1 MPARRGSVHVATTRR
16 VYKGRTYVTHLL
28 RRSIRNGKNVT
39 HETLGNL
46 SHLPDHVIDLIKR
59 SLKGETFV
67 PASDTFRITRTLPH
81 GHVEAILKI
90 IRKLGLENLIASE
103 PSRWRN
109 LVVAM
114 IVERLVFPSSK
125 LANTRHWQDS
135 TLAEELDVTDATE
148 NQLYNAM
155 DWLLQ
160 RQSAI
165 EKKLAKRHLS
175 DRAIVLYD
183 VTSSYYEGKT
193 CPLARFGHDRDGKTG
208 LPIIVYGVLTDADG
222 RPVAVQVYPGNTG
235 DPQTVPDQVETL
247 TERFRLARVVLV
259 GDRGM
264 LTQTQ
269 IDTIKK
275 HPGLGW
281 ISALRSG
288 AIRRL
293 LADGLLVRNDLEAQ
307 RLAEITS
314 PEFPGERLVA
324 CYNPQLAEQ
333 RRQKRQDLLA
343 ATQAELE
350 TLAASV
356 AKASKRPET
365 AAEIGVRAGKIISHY
380 KVAKHFTLTIR
391 DGHLSWAR
399 KVSAITNEE
408 MLDGIYVIRT
418 SEPAKRL
425 TAADSVRSY
434 KRLGLVEQA
443 FRSLKGIDLLVRPI
457 HHRTAD
463 RVRAHILLCL
473 LAYYVE
479 WHLRQAWES
488 LLFEDEELNVQRRW
502 RDPVAPTQASNSA
515 QRKKRTHKTPEGLPV
530 QSFRTLIAH
539 LGTRCRNTCIAVADS
554 SETTFHQLTEA
565 DALQAAALN
574 LIAMSPETGN
584 GIRRKPFSLI
594 EIPVLAQLNSGLELQ
609 RGAETPAV

>member
-1 MPARRGSVHVATTRR
+1 MASRGGAVHVATTTR
-16 VYKGRTYVTHLL
+16 VYKGKTYVTHLL
-28 RRSIRNGKNVT
+28 RRSIRKGKTVT

-46 SHLPDHVIDLIKR
+46 SHLPDHLIEIIKR

-67 PASDTFRITRTLPH
+67 PAVDAFRITRSLPH
-81 GHVEAILKI
+81 GHVEAVLKMI
-90 IRKLGLENLIASE
+90 HQLGLDDLIASE
-103 PSRWRN
+103 PSRRRA

-114 IVERLVFPSSK
+114 IAERLLFPSSK
-125 LANTRHWQDS
+125 LANTRHWHDT
-135 TLAEELDVTDATE
+135 TLAEELDVADATE
-148 NQLYNAM
+148 NQLYDAM

-165 EKKLAKRHLS
+165 EKKLAKRHLT
-175 DRAIVLYD
+175 DGAMVLYD

-193 CPLARFGHDRDGKTG
+193 CPLARFGHDRDGTTG
-208 LPIIVYGVLTDADG
+208 CPIIVYGTLTDADG

-235 DPQTVPDQVETL
+235 DPTTVPDQVEAL
-247 TERFRLARVVLV
+247 TKRFGLSRVVLV

-269 IDTIKK
+269 IDVLKQ

-288 AIRRL
+288 SIRRL
-293 LADGLLVRNDLEAQ
+293 LADGLLVRSDLEAR

-350 TLAASV
+350 ALATSV
-356 AKASKRPET
+356 ARSAGVPEA
-365 AAEIGVRAGKIISHY
+365 AAEIGVRAGKIINHY
-380 KVAKHFTLTIR
+380 KMAKHFTLTIR
-391 DGHLSWAR
+391 DGHLGWAR
-399 KVSAITNEE
+399 KEGAIKHEE
-408 MLDGIYVIRT
+408 LLDGIYVIRT
-418 SEPAKRL
+418 SEPTEHL

-434 KRLGLVEQA
+434 KRLALVEQA
-443 FRSLKGIDLLVRPI
+443 FRCVKGIDLLVRPI
-457 HHRTAD
+457 HHRTAE

-479 WHLRQAWES
+479 WHLRRAWEP
-488 LLFEDEELNVQRRW
+488 LLFEDEELAEDRRR
-502 RDPVAPTQASNSA
+502 RDPVAPARASTSTR
-515 QRKKRTHKTPEGLPV
+515 RKKTTHMTPSGLPV
-530 QSFRTLIAH
+530 QSFRTLMAH
-539 LGTRCRNTCIAVADS
+539 LGTRCRNTCMVSADPNQ
-554 SETTFHQLTEA
+554 TPFHQVTEA
-565 DALQAAALN
+565 DALQAEALR
-574 LIAMSPETGN
+574 LIA
-584 GIRRKPFSLI
+584 
-594 EIPVLAQLNSGLELQ
+594 V
-609 RGAETPAV
+609 

>member
-16 VYKGRTYVTHLL
+16 VYKNRIYVTHLL

-46 SHLPDHVIDLIKR
+46 FHLPDHVIDLIKR

-67 PASDTFRITRTLPH
+67 PAADAFRITRTLPH
-81 GHVEAILKI
+81 GHVEAVLKMI
-90 IRKLGLENLIASE
+90 HKLELENLIASE

-125 LANTRHWQDS
+125 LANTRHWHDS
-135 TLAEELDVTDATE
+135 TLAEELDVADATE

-175 DRAIVLYD
+175 DRALVLYD

-235 DPQTVPDQVETL
+235 DPKTVPDQVETL
-247 TERFRLARVVLV
+247 TKRFGLSRVVLV

-269 IDTIKK
+269 IDTLKK

-288 AIRRL
+288 AIRRV
-293 LADGLLVRNDLEAQ
+293 LADGHLVRKDLEAQ

-314 PEFPGERLVA
+314 PEFPGERLVT
-324 CYNPQLAEQ
+324 CYNPQFAEQ
-333 RRQKRQDLLA
+333 RRQKRQ
-343 ATQAELE
+343 
-350 TLAASV
+350 
-356 AKASKRPET
+356 
-365 AAEIGVRAGKIISHY
+365 
-380 KVAKHFTLTIR
+380 
-391 DGHLSWAR
+391 
-399 KVSAITNEE
+399 N
-408 MLDGIYVIRT
+408 
-418 SEPAKRL
+418 
-425 TAADSVRSY
+425 
-434 KRLGLVEQA
+434 
-443 FRSLKGIDLLVRPI
+443 LLVGLARSPRSRVKRCSMESTLSGRVNRP
-457 HHRTAD
+457 
-463 RVRAHILLCL
+463 
-473 LAYYVE
+473 
-479 WHLRQAWES
+479 
-488 LLFEDEELNVQRRW
+488 
-502 RDPVAPTQASNSA
+502 
-515 QRKKRTHKTPEGLPV
+515 
-530 QSFRTLIAH
+530 
-539 LGTRCRNTCIAVADS
+539 
-554 SETTFHQLTEA
+554 
-565 DALQAAALN
+565 
-574 LIAMSPETGN
+574 
-584 GIRRKPFSLI
+584 
-594 EIPVLAQLNSGLELQ
+594 
-609 RGAETPAV
+609 RG

>member
-1 MPARRGSVHVATTRR
+1 MAARGGAVHVATTKR
-16 VYKGRTYVTHLL
+16 VYKGKTYVTHLL
-28 RRSIRNGKNVT
+28 RRSLRNGKTVT

-46 SHLPDHVIDLIKR
+46 SHLPDHLIDIIKR

-67 PASDTFRITRTLPH
+67 PAADAFKITRSLPH
-81 GHVEAILKI
+81 GHVEAVLKM
-90 IRKLGLENLIASE
+90 IRKLGLDDLIASE
-103 PSRWRN
+103 PSRRRD

-114 IVERLVFPSSK
+114 IAERLLFPSSK
-125 LANTRHWQDS
+125 LANTRHWHDT
-135 TLAEELDVTDATE
+135 TLAEELDVADTTE
-148 NQLYNAM
+148 DQLYDAM
-155 DWLLQ
+155 DWLLE

-175 DRAIVLYD
+175 DGTLVLYD

-208 LPIIVYGVLTDADG
+208 LPIIVYGTLTDADG
-222 RPVAVQVYPGNTG
+222 RPVAVQVYPGNTS
-235 DPQTVPDQVETL
+235 DPKTVPDQVEAL
-247 TERFRLARVVLV
+247 TKRFGLSRVVLV

-269 IDTIKK
+269 IDVLKK

-288 AIRRL
+288 SIRRL
-293 LADGLLVRNDLEAQ
+293 LADGQLIRNDLETQ
-307 RLAEITS
+307 RLAEISS

-333 RRQKRQDLLA
+333 RRQKRQELLA

-350 TLAASV
+350 ALAVSV
-356 AKASKRPET
+356 ARASDRTET
-365 AAEIGVRAGKIISHY
+365 AAEIGVRAGKIINHY

-391 DGHLSWAR
+391 DGQLGWAR
-399 KVSAITNEE
+399 KDDAITNEE

-418 SEPAKRL
+418 SEPAERL
-425 TAADSVRSY
+425 MAADGVRSY
-434 KRLGLVEQA
+434 KRLALVEQA

-479 WHLRQAWES
+479 WHLRQAWEP
-488 LLFEDEELNVQRRW
+488 LLFEDEELSVDRRH
-502 RDPVAPTQASNSA
+502 RDPVAPARTSESA
-515 QRKKRTHKTPEGLPV
+515 RQKKKTHVTPGGLPV
-530 QSFRTLIAH
+530 QSFRTLMAH
-539 LGTRCRNTCIAVADS
+539 LGTRCRNMCIVSADPNR
-554 SETTFHQLTEA
+554 TPFRQVTEA
-565 DALQAAALN
+565 DALQAEALR
-574 LIAMSPETGN
+574 LIA
-584 GIRRKPFSLI
+584 
-594 EIPVLAQLNSGLELQ
+594 V
-609 RGAETPAV
+609 

>member
-1 MPARRGSVHVATTRR
+1 VATTKR
-16 VYKGRTYVTHLL
+16 VYKGKTYVTHLL
-28 RRSIRNGKNVT
+28 RRSIRKGKAVT

-67 PASDTFRITRTLPH
+67 PAADAVRITRSLPH
-81 GHVEAILKI
+81 GHVEAVLKMI
-90 IRKLGLENLIASE
+90 KQLGLNDLIASE
-103 PSRWRN
+103 SSRHRN

-114 IVERLVFPSSK
+114 IAERLIFPSSK
-125 LANTRHWQDS
+125 LANTRHWHDT
-135 TLAEELDVTDATE
+135 TLAEELDVGDAKE
-148 NQLYNAM
+148 DQLYDAM

-165 EKKLAKRHLS
+165 ENRLAKRHLS
-175 DRAIVLYD
+175 DGAMVLYD

-208 LPIIVYGVLTDADG
+208 LPIIVYGMLTDADG

-235 DPQTVPDQVETL
+235 DPKTVPDQVETL
-247 TERFRLARVVLV
+247 TKRFGLSRVVLV

-269 IDTIKK
+269 IDLLKK

-288 AIRRL
+288 SIRRL
-293 LADGLLVRNDLEAQ
+293 LADGHLIKKDLETE

-324 CYNPQLAEQ
+324 CYNSLLAEQ

-343 ATQAELE
+343 ATQAQLE

-356 AKASKRPET
+356 KRAAAKPET
-365 AAEIGVRAGKIISHY
+365 AAEIGVRAGKIINHY
-380 KVAKHFTLTIR
+380 KMAKHFTLTIR
-391 DGHLSWAR
+391 DGSLEYAR
-399 KVSAITNEE
+399 KQDEITREE
-408 MLDGIYVIRT
+408 LLDGIYVVRT
-418 SEPAKRL
+418 SEPSERL
-425 TAADSVRSY
+425 TAADGVRSY
-434 KRLGLVEQA
+434 KRLALVEQA
-443 FRSLKGIDLLVRPI
+443 FRCLKGIDLLVRPI
-457 HHRTAD
+457 HHRIAD
-463 RVRAHILLCL
+463 RVRAHILLCV

-479 WHLRQAWES
+479 WHLRQVWEP
-488 LLFEDEELNVQRRW
+488 LLFEDEGLTEDRPR
-502 RDPVAPTQASNSA
+502 RDPVAPAKPSESA
-515 QRKKRTHKTPEGLPV
+515 RLKKKTHTTPGGLAV

-539 LGTRCRNTCIAVADS
+539 LGTRCRNTCVMTADPNQ
-554 SETTFHQLTEA
+554 TQFDQITEA
-565 DALQAAALN
+565 DALQVEALRQ
-574 LIAMSPETGN
+574 IKM
-584 GIRRKPFSLI
+584 
-594 EIPVLAQLNSGLELQ
+594 
-609 RGAETPAV
+609 